1 VISRFHPSSRLLF
14 VGFFTL
20 AWTGF
25 VLWLTVPWIDDM
37 GITLPVALA
46 LIMVLGI
53 VPGVLY
59 VRLLSAL
66 VFDDDSEPR
75 PGHHA

>member
-1 VISRFHPSSRLLF
+1 VNSRFHLSSRSLL
-14 VGFFTL
+14 VAFFTL

-37 GITLPVALA
+37 GITFPGALA
-46 LIMVLGI
+46 LIVVLGI
-53 VPGVLY
+53 LPGVLY

-66 VFDDDSEPR
+66 VFDDESEPR

>member
-1 VISRFHPSSRLLF
+1 V
-14 VGFFTL
+14 
-20 AWTGF
+20 AWIGF

-37 GITLPVALA
+37 GITLPGALA
-46 LIMVLGI
+46 LIVVLGI
-53 VPGVLY
+53 LPGVLY

-66 VFDDDSEPR
+66 VFDDESEPR

>member
-1 VISRFHPSSRLLF
+1 MISRFHLPSRFF

-20 AWTGF
+20 TWISF

-46 LIMVLGI
+46 LIVVLGI
-53 VPGVLY
+53 LPGVLY

-66 VFDDDSEPR
+66 VFDEDAEPR